1 MMKKEGWDY
10 YSSGADDE
18 VTLREN
24 HVAFQR
30 IWLKPR
36 VLVNVSKVNMSCKI
50 LGHQS
55 TLPLYL
61 TATALGKLAHPDG
74 ELAITRAAFNQGVI
88 QMCPTLASYSLEEMM
103 AAKQPGQVQ
112 FYQLYVNYNK
122 KTTEEIIR
130 KAEKGGCA
138 ALCITVDAPKLG
150 RREKDMRNKFLAK
163 PPDVQK
169 SKPINRS
176 EGTARALSGF
186 IDPSLN
192 WNDLAWFKSITK
204 MPIVLKGIQCAE
216 DAVLAVQHGVAG
228 IILSNHGGRQLD
240 FARSG
245 IEILPEVM
253 SALRQIGA
261 EKKIEVWVDGGVRR
275 GTDIFKAI
283 ALGATAVGIGRPI
296 LYGLASYGQAGVE
309 RVIELF
315 KEEFEMCMTL
325 MGVTSISEINPS
337 FLSITNL
344 SDHITPTPKDF
355 LTSQT
360 YIPLLPAN
368 LSKL

>member
-1 MMKKEGWDY
+1 MGHK
-10 YSSGADDE
+10 SS
-18 VTLREN
+18 
-24 HVAFQR
+24 
-30 IWLKPR
+30 
-36 VLVNVSKVNMSCKI
+36 
-50 LGHQS
+50 
-55 TLPLYL
+55 LPLYL

-88 QMCPTLASYSLEEMM
+88 YMLPTLASYSFDEMV

-112 FYQLYVNYNK
+112 FIQLYVNSNK
-122 KTTEEIIR
+122 QITEEIVR
-130 KAEKGGCA
+130 KAEKSGCG
-138 ALCITVDAPKLG
+138 ALCITVDAPRLG

-163 PPDVQK
+163 PPDIQK
-169 SKPINRS
+169 SKPINRN
-176 EGTARALSGF
+176 EGTARALSSF

-192 WNDLAWFKSITK
+192 WNDIAWFKSITK

-216 DAVLAVQHGVAG
+216 DAVLAVQHGVSG

-253 SALRQIGA
+253 SALRKIGA

-283 ALGATAVGIGRPI
+283 ALGATAVGIGRPV
-296 LYGLASYGQAGVE
+296 LYGLASYGQAGIE

-325 MGVTSISEINPS
+325 MGVTNISDINPS
-337 FLSITNL
+337 LVSITNL
-344 SDHITPTPKDF
+344 SDHVTPTPKDF
-355 LTSQT
+355 LNSDT
-360 YIPLLPAN
+360 YIPLRPATF
-368 LSKL
+368 SKL